1 MKIGISVLTHAG
13 QSIWENGLGQN
24 VCYFVQLLQTLPFVT
39 GIVLLNCGDQPRVA
53 AEAETLAAGLPL
65 VSPHDLDEPPDVI
78 FEMGGGL
85 DVEWLDYARARGS
98 KVVFFCCGQPYVG
111 LVEPSVFARG
121 GYFTKATRCD
131 EIWVLG
137 KDRVFAAMLRTLHRC
152 PVFEVPFLWD
162 STFIEQRSAAMGA
175 AGLRFGYEPRPA
187 RGDGDG
193 MPRGLRVAVFEPNI
207 SVVKCCVVPML
218 VCDRAFRT
226 DAAAIARLHVLNS
239 VQMQAHP
246 SFAFLLRSLDLNHRE
261 RVRLDGRHDF
271 VGFMSQHADAVV
283 SHQWQNEQN
292 IVYLDALYGGY
303 PLVHNSPWLRDVGYY
318 YPDSDIDAGAS
329 QLSRAARY
337 HDADH
342 DSYVRRAR
350 SFLATLSPRS
360 AANGSHYA
368 RQLLALKSHADSR
381 RASC

>member
-1 MKIGISVLTHAG
+1 MRIGISVLTHAG

-24 VCYFVQLLQTLPFVT
+24 VFYFVQLLRTLPFVT
-39 GIVLLNCGDQPRVA
+39 GIVLLNCGDQSSVA
-53 AEAETLAAGLPL
+53 AEAQALAAGLPL
-65 VSPHDLDEPPDVI
+65 VAPRDLDEPPDVV

-85 DVEWLDYARARGS
+85 DVEWLDYVRARGS

-121 GYFTKATRCD
+121 GYFTRATRCD
-131 EIWVLG
+131 EIWTLG

-152 PVFEVPFLWD
+152 PVVDVPFLWD
-162 STFIEQRSAAMGA
+162 STFIDQRAAALDA
-175 AGLRFGYEPRPA
+175 AGLRFGYAPRPA
-187 RGDGDG
+187 GRDGT
-193 MPRGLRVAVFEPNI
+193 PRGLRVAVFEPNI
-207 SVVKCCVVPML
+207 SVVKCCMVPML

-226 DAAAIARLHVLNS
+226 DAQAVARLHVLNS

-246 SFAFLLRSLDLNHRE
+246 SFAFLLRSLDLHYRE
-261 RVRLDGRHDF
+261 RVKLDGRHDF
-271 VGFMSQHADAVV
+271 AGFMSQHADAVV

-303 PLVHNSPWLRDVGYY
+303 PLVHNSPWLRDLGYY
-318 YPDSDIDAGAS
+318 YPDSDIEAGAA
-329 QLSRAARY
+329 QLAHAAR
-337 HDADH
+337 HH
-342 DSYVRRAR
+342 DSQQERYAGRAR
-350 SFLATLSPRS
+350 SFLATLSPHH

-368 RQLLALKSHADSR
+368 RRLLALTSDTGPG